1 MAMNPIPVTFH
12 IRAEPRP
19 ELIAAQRHRVRP
31 YRVIVQGVAIFAVM
45 GVGFGYLM
53 SAMVSPQKSA
63 LPVKPPSISAATTSA
78 ATTSAASVAAAPVS
92 AAPVVASTSPSFP
105 VWQQP
110 APRPATAPF
119 EPAEESDRT
128 PVASIPEARPRPS
141 HGFAPMERAP
151 DYSGFKVTAG
161 H

>member
-31 YRVIVQGVAIFAVM
+31 YRVIVQGVVIFAVM

-53 SAMVSPQKSA
+53 SAMVSPQKSVVA
-63 LPVKPPSISAATTSA
+63 IKPTPI
-78 ATTSAASVAAAPVS
+78 AAP
-92 AAPVVASTSPSFP
+92 PVVASTPPPSFP
-105 VWQQP
+105 VWQPP
-110 APRPATAPF
+110 APTPSTVAY
-119 EPAEESDRT
+119 EPAKVSDRT
-128 PVASIPEARPRPS
+128 PVATIPDTRPEARSEARPRPS

>member
-12 IRAEPRP
+12 VRAEPRP
-19 ELIAAQRHRVRP
+19 DLIAAHRNRVQP

-63 LPVKPPSISAATTSA
+63 LAVKPPSISA

>member
-1 MAMNPIPVTFH
+1 MNPIPVTFH
-12 IRAEPRP
+12 VRAEPRP
-19 ELIAAQRHRVRP
+19 DLIAAHRNRVRP
-31 YRVIVQGVAIFAVM
+31 YRVIVQGVVMFAVM

-63 LPVKPPSISAATTSA
+63 LAVKPPSISAAPT
-78 ATTSAASVAAAPVS
+78 SVASIASAPVS
-92 AAPVVASTSPSFP
+92 VDPAVASRSPSLP
-105 VWQQP
+105 VWQPP
-110 APRPATAPF
+110 AQRPATAPF

-128 PVASIPEARPRPS
+128 PVASIPDARPRPS
-141 HGFAPMERAP
+141 RGFAPVERAP

>member
-78 ATTSAASVAAAPVS
+78 APVS

-141 HGFAPMERAP
+141 RGFAPMERAP